1 VSPEFAQALARE
13 FGDLTDAADIAR
25 FAVRLAVAVL
35 AGAAIGWDRELRA
48 SSAGFRTHI
57 LVAAGAALFMIV
69 PLHAGFDSADMSRVV
84 QGLVAGIGFLG
95 AGAILK
101 MDDRGEIR
109 GLTTAAT
116 IWVTA
121 AIGMTAG
128 LGQLVT
134 AIVATV
140 VVLVVLTLLPRVEP
154 RGDDKRPAKDE
165 HRPE

>member
-1 VSPEFAQALARE
+1 MGADFAQAIAKE
-13 FGDLTDAADIAR
+13 FSDVPDAAQAL
-25 FAVRLAVAVL
+25 RLAVRVSVALL
-35 AGAAIGWDRELRA
+35 AGAVIGWDRELRA

-57 LVAAGAALFMIV
+57 LVAVGSALFMIV
-69 PLHAGFDSADMSRVV
+69 PLHAGFDAADMSRVV

-101 MDDRGEIR
+101 LDDRGEIK

-121 AIGMTAG
+121 ALGMTAG

-134 AIVATV
+134 AVVGTI
-140 VVLVVLTLLPRVEP
+140 VVLAVLALLPKLEP
-154 RGDDKRPAKDE
+154 RVRAGTDAPSA
-165 HRPE
+165 

>member
-1 VSPEFAQALARE
+1 MNPEIAQALAKE
-13 FGDLTDAADIAR
+13 FADLPDAAE
-25 FAVRLAVAVL
+25 AVRLALRLSVAVL

-48 SSAGFRTHI
+48 SSAGFRTHM
-57 LVAAGAALFMIV
+57 LVALGAALFMIV
-69 PLHAGFDSADMSRVV
+69 PQHAGFDTADVSRVV

-140 VVLVVLTLLPRVEP
+140 VVLVVLALLPRIEP
-154 RGDDKRPAKDE
+154 SKPDDRP
-165 HRPE
+165 R